1 MDHLRALVRD
11 VPDFP
16 FAGIVFRDITPLLR
30 HAPSFAEVVH
40 RLEERFR
47 DAAIDLV
54 VGIESRGFLFGAPLA
69 LALGAG
75 FAPVRK
81 LGKLPAGTIR
91 REYALE
97 YGSNQLEMHRD
108 ALAGGARV
116 LVHDD
121 LLATG
126 GTASALCRLVEQLGG
141 EVIGC
146 AFVIELAFLDGRGR
160 LRPHEVHSL
169 ISYEEA

>member
-30 HAPSFAEVVH
+30 DARSFAEVVS
-40 RLEERFR
+40 RFEARFR
-47 DAAIDLV
+47 DAAVDLV

-81 LGKLPAGTIR
+81 LGKLPGAAIR

-97 YGSNQLEMHRD
+97 YGSNQLEMHCD
-108 ALAGGARV
+108 AITAGQRV
-116 LVHDD
+116 LLVDD
-121 LLATG
+121 VLATG
-126 GTASALCRLVEQLGG
+126 GTARAGIEMIQELGG
-141 EVIGC
+141 ELVGA
-146 AFVIELAFLDGRGR
+146 AFVIELTALRGR
-160 LRPHEVHSL
+160 ATLGVDEIFSL
-169 ISYEEA
+169 LHY